1 MLLLIC
7 GICNNLIALNQQM
20 ELIMYKRVL
29 LTKPLLNIKFS
40 SWELS
45 NFLSGFILAKICSV
59 ILIGQSDQEN
69 VKSIC
74 AFIFE
79 FGSPVLILMGCAVL
93 QLYFSIKK
101 IIDNSESESDKVVRR
116 SIELRE
122 SIIHALMCSAAG
134 FGIFIGFVLILS
146 QYIISVDQLKI
157 IINGILPFEFSLA
170 ICMSLIWGNIIKF
183 TTHYKI

>member
-1 MLLLIC
+1 MHLLIC
-7 GICNNLIALNQQM
+7 GICYNLMLLNQQM
-20 ELIMYKRVL
+20 ELIMYKRML

-45 NFLSGFILAKICSV
+45 NFVSGFVLAKVCGV
-59 ILIGQSDQEN
+59 ILIGQSDQES
-69 VKSIC
+69 VKSVC

-79 FGSPVLILMGCAVL
+79 FGSPVIILIGCAVL
-93 QLYFSIKK
+93 QLYFSIRK
-101 IIDNSESESDKVVRR
+101 INENSESESDKVVRR

-122 SIIHALMCSAAG
+122 SIIHALICSAVG
-134 FGIFIGFVLILS
+134 FGVYIGFVLVLS

-157 IINGILPFEFSLA
+157 ILNGLLPFEFSLA
-170 ICMSLIWGNIIKF
+170 VCMSLIWGNIIKF